1 MTGDAQRDYRP
12 ALARLLANGLVAP
25 PPATLRHVYGR
36 ITFPGKATAV
46 IGMRRAGKTVFLHQ
60 QRHERHAAG
69 VPWSRLP
76 YLNFEDEALVG
87 LPAEDLGVAVEE
99 YYRSFP
105 DSRARET
112 VTWCFDEIQVVA
124 GWERFV
130 RRLLDQENVEIFLSG
145 SSAALLSREI
155 ATAMRGRAWTVSLF
169 PFSFAEALRHA
180 DQPTPADTARLTSP
194 ERTTLEAAFL
204 SYLTVG
210 GFPEAQ
216 ASDTATR
223 LRLLHDY
230 VDVAILRDVVE
241 RYQVANVT
249 GLRWLVRQLLANAG
263 GMFSVEKFHAALASQ
278 GIRIARDTVHELLGY
293 LTDCF
298 LVRVVWVEAASE
310 RRRMANPR
318 KAYPVDPGLIPVFDR
333 TGRANVGHALE
344 TAVYLELERR
354 GATVTY
360 VRTPSGYEVDFLAR
374 YLDGRTELLQVCAD
388 ASGPAAE
395 RELRALQEARALFP
409 EAVSRL
415 LVLTHDGLP
424 PVVTPDVSA
433 ETAYEWM
440 LAGEQGGAG

>member
-1 MTGDAQRDYRP
+1 MAADERRDYRP
-12 ALARLLANGLVAP
+12 RLARLLADGLVAP
-25 PPATLRHVYGR
+25 PSATLRRVYGR
-36 ITFPGKATAV
+36 VTFPGKATTV

-60 QRHERHAAG
+60 QRRERHASG

-76 YLNFEDEALVG
+76 YLNFEDEALAG
-87 LPAEDLGVAVEE
+87 LQAEDLGLAVEE

-105 DSRARET
+105 TSRARET
-112 VTWCFDEIQVVA
+112 VTWCFDEIQEVA
-124 GWERFV
+124 GWERFI
-130 RRLLDQENVEIFLSG
+130 RRLLDQENVEIFVSG

-155 ATAMRGRAWTVSLF
+155 ATAMRGRAWTVTLF
-169 PFSFAEALRHA
+169 PFSFEEALRHNSHPA
-180 DQPTPADTARLTSP
+180 PTDTALLTTP
-194 ERTTLEAAFL
+194 ERTAIEAAFIQ
-204 SYLTVG
+204 YLTIG

-216 ASDTATR
+216 ACDTATR

-298 LVRVVWVEAASE
+298 LVRIVWVEAASE

-318 KAYPVDPGLIPVFDR
+318 KAYPVDPGLIPIFDR

-354 GATVTY
+354 GAEVTY

-374 YLDGRTELLQVCAD
+374 YPDGQRDLVQVCAD
-388 ASGPAAE
+388 ASGSAAT
-395 RELRALQEARALFP
+395 RELRGLEEARALFP
-409 EAVSRL
+409 EVTLRL
-415 LVLTHDGLP
+415 LVLTRDGLP
-424 PVVTPDVSA
+424 ATAPPGVVA
-433 ETAYEWM
+433 QTAYEWM
-440 LAGEQGGAG
+440 LAGQREVVE